1 MARRIIKTI
10 KNKDG
15 VLDKFLL
22 EGNSNFT
29 SKKKIVEMAENG
41 NIQNVLVCVSVNNK
55 KYVKSKPDKFKG
67 NNLGEMAD

>member
-29 SKKKIVEMAENG
+29 SKKKIIEMAENG
-41 NIQNVLVCVSVNNK
+41 NIQNVSVCVSVNNK